1 MTTLSKRKRRSAVTH
16 DPAGLGRRRFAQL
29 AALTS
34 LAVATPL
41 SIGAASADAA
51 PAGRPG
57 GAGHGPGHAPDDDV
71 AAAYYQ
77 ALLTHT
83 RWAETQWDASKGYYT
98 GTDYNFVVV
107 LGNAVLLTRGTYD
120 ATSAGIDK
128 ETLRAHTLATVKHFA
143 ASNRLTGGT
152 EWGRTL
158 FFDTTFQL
166 YFVLA
171 AHLLWDQLDAVTR
184 GHVDT
189 IVREQAAYTTALGT
203 ANDPASGSW
212 TPNGLKGGFVGDTKL
227 EEMGV
232 YAQSLAPGL
241 AWASDDPRYADWS
254 AAYGRW
260 SRNETGLPAA
270 DLANPTV
277 VDGVAVSANT
287 ATNLYDSFI
296 VENHGSFGP
305 HYQQELWRTSGR
317 NAVHFITAG
326 RPLPQVLTEQPNAKQ
341 LWRTLLMVMSDAGE
355 PLMPM
360 VADREHLYGRDVIP
374 LAFLAQ
380 VAGDRTAAWGEA
392 AMAARLAPYQAYAPL
407 YRLAKFSG
415 EPKYEPEARA
425 EVAISYLLHEWRAAH
440 GGIVKP
446 LSDAEM
452 FARASGVKDF
462 GTGPGLVAQQ
472 TPAAWAAAVSKPG
485 FVKFGWQPAHDDW
498 LFALSGTT
506 PMFLPATAAKV
517 LKRSVTTYREVR
529 DGFDATATVLTLD
542 SGTAGFTTLP
552 SGAVVYATSGTAS
565 GEGSLRVQNLTMP
578 GVAGLVG
585 SRTYTAAEGSAKVAS
600 QDSGNAGVGPG
611 PRVDELTVP
620 SGSWRYVRM
629 QGVAGHTTY
638 GYSLYAFEV
647 RDGASGPDLAQG
659 RTATASSADSGKG
672 AALAVDGNATTR
684 WAVAVSDRGR
694 ADSWLTVDL
703 GAASAF
709 DRVTLRW
716 ETAAARAYRVQG
728 SADGKTWTDLLRFPS
743 ADLSSR
749 GGWLSVDGRA
759 GLVVRGAANPLSVYG
774 DLVVLS
780 DGPAEPLLVEGL
792 PSGDP
797 RAVKAAAARPAPRA
811 RDAAVKASTAGG
823 HLSLFNLS
831 AGSVATTV
839 SVPQSRSRLT
849 LYAGTQHVTA
859 DGTDVAAELTAA
871 SAAVVPAR
879 FTLTSRAG
887 GSVPTGLRVE
897 VVDAATVR
905 VSGPRARLLVT
916 APSGARAQV
925 DVQPGRTAQ
934 VTVRGAKPYPLE
946 DVAVGCDTF
955 PTGPLPAGMS
965 DPAAAVDGDPATSW
979 RPGSARGRMV
989 VDLGAAVDVRE
1000 IRTAWTGGHVPSA
1013 AIEFS
1018 ADGLTYT
1025 SAGELRR
1032 RGRAAT
1038 LAARTTAR
1046 YVALAVS
1053 GGRDT
1058 DARLVS
1064 LEVVP
1069 A

>member
-1 MTTLSKRKRRSAVTH
+1 VAH
-16 DPAGLGRRRFAQL
+16 DPAGLSRRHFTQL

-41 SIGAASADAA
+41 TVGAASAQAA
-51 PAGRPG
+51 PAGHGVPG
-57 GAGHGPGHAPDDDV
+57 GWSPEQAQDDV

-83 RWAETQWDASKGYYT
+83 RWAETQWDAKAGHYT

-120 ATSAGIDK
+120 AASAGVDK
-128 ETLRAHTLATVKHFA
+128 ETLRSHTLATIQHFA

-171 AHLLWDQLDAVTR
+171 ARLLWDQLDAVTQ
-184 GHVDT
+184 GHIDT
-189 IVREQAAYTTALGT
+189 IVREQAAFTTSLGT
-203 ANDPASGSW
+203 GNDPASGTW

-241 AWASDDPRYADWS
+241 AWAADDPRHADWA

-277 VDGVAVSANT
+277 VDGVAVSAN
-287 ATNLYDSFI
+287 AAQNLYDTFI

-317 NAVHFITAG
+317 NSAHFITAG
-326 RPLPQVLTEQPNAKQ
+326 RPLPEVLTSQPNAKQ

-360 VADREHLYGRDVIP
+360 VNDREHLYGRDVIP

-415 EPKYEPEARA
+415 EAKYEPEARA

-440 GGIVKP
+440 GGIVRP
-446 LSDAEM
+446 LTDTELFQQA
-452 FARASGVKDF
+452 AGVQDF
-462 GTGPGLVAQQ
+462 GTGPGLVAHQ
-472 TPAAWAAAVSKPG
+472 TPAAWAGSVSKPG

-517 LKRSVTTYREVR
+517 LKRSVTTYSQVR
-529 DGFDATATVLTLD
+529 DGFDASATVLTLD

-552 SGAVVYATSGTAS
+552 SGAVVYATSGTAA
-565 GEGSLRVQNLTMP
+565 GEGALRVQNLTMP
-578 GVAGLVG
+578 GVAGLDG
-585 SRTYTAAEGSAKVAS
+585 ARTYTAAEGSATVAS

-611 PRVDELTVP
+611 PRVDDLAVP
-620 SGSWRYVRM
+620 SGSWRHVRM
-629 QGVAGHTTY
+629 LGVAGHTTY
-638 GYSLYAFEV
+638 GYSLYALEV
-647 RDGASGPDLAQG
+647 REGAGGPDLAQG
-659 RTATASSADSGKG
+659 GTATASSADTGKG
-672 AALAVDGNATTR
+672 AALAVDGSPSTR
-684 WAVAVSDRGR
+684 WAVAVADRGR
-694 ADSWLTVDL
+694 ADSWLAVDL
-703 GAASAF
+703 GAARSF

-728 SADGKTWTDLLRFPS
+728 SADGQTWTDLVRFPQ
-743 ADLSSR
+743 ADLTSR
-749 GGWLSVDGRA
+749 GNWLSVDGRA

-774 DLVVLS
+774 DQVLLS

-797 RAVKAAAARPAPRA
+797 GEVRAAAARPAPRA
-811 RDAAVKASTAGG
+811 GHPAVRASTAGG
-823 HLSLFNLS
+823 QLSLFNLS
-831 AGSVATTV
+831 ADSVATTV
-839 SVPQSRSRLT
+839 SVPQSRSRVA
-849 LYAGTQHVTA
+849 LYAGTQQVTA
-859 DGTDVAAELTAA
+859 DGTDVAVELAGATAA
-871 SAAVVPAR
+871 VAPAR
-879 FTLTSRAG
+879 FTLISRAG
-887 GSVPTGLRVE
+887 GAVPTGLRVE
-897 VVDAATVR
+897 VVDAATLR
-905 VSGPRARLLVT
+905 ISGPSARLRIT
-916 APSGARAQV
+916 TPSGESAQV
-925 DVQPGRTAQ
+925 DVRPGRTAQ
-934 VTVRGAKPYPLE
+934 VTVSGATPYPLADLALGRE
-946 DVAVGCDTF
+946 TF
-955 PTGPLPAGMS
+955 PTGPLPAGMT
-965 DPAAAVDGDPATSW
+965 DPGAAVDGDPATSW
-979 RPGSARGRMV
+979 RPGSAHGRMV
-989 VDLGAAVDVRE
+989 VDLGAAAGVRE
-1000 IRTAWTGGHVPSA
+1000 IRTTWTPGRVPA
-1013 AIEFS
+1013 AGVEFS
-1018 ADGLTYT
+1018 TDGLTYRA
-1025 SAGELRR
+1025 AGELRR
-1032 RGRAAT
+1032 RGRGAT
-1038 LAARTTAR
+1038 LAVDATAR